1 MKTKKPNKT
10 RKHAGNLGKHKKSK
24 AIAANLSE
32 RLRKEKGTRSISLRK
47 GDTVKIVRGSFKGKE
62 GKIKAINREI
72 GKVFINGIIKKK
84 SDGTE
89 FEVAIDPSN
98 LMVRDLE
105 SNDKKRLKN
114 IKGEKK

>member
-1 MKTKKPNKT
+1 MKTSKPNKT
-10 RKHAGNLGKHKKSK
+10 RKQAGLAKKHKKSK
-24 AIAANLSE
+24 AISANLSE
-32 RLRKEKGTRSISLRK
+32 RLRKEKGTRSAPLRK
-47 GDTVKIVRGSFKGKE
+47 GDIVKVVRGSFKGKE
-62 GKIKAINREI
+62 GKIKRINREK
-72 GKVFINGIIKKK
+72 GKIFIEGIIRKK

-98 LMVRDLE
+98 TMIRELE